1 MAKWAWG
8 TPEIE
13 AISIYSTLGFT
24 GLPKSRSR
32 HRAVQFCTDFLHE
45 ASSVLFSHH
54 PLDQPGNRDISAHYP
69 GPLVFSPRIFWL
81 KPSSFSC
88 LCQPN
93 ADLLHGQ
100 LKNMNYTFGEK
111 RNNSERNKNFLP
123 FLRFYHRFSSVQVYI
138 CLQKQL
144 VVLYTLQALCLV
156 VIFLLGISL
165 SLFLSKCYLYILPK
179 L

>member
-1 MAKWAWG
+1 MAEWAWG

-69 GPLVFSPRIFWL
+69 GPPVFSPRIFCTKTLFLLLSLPTKCRSSSWAAKEQEIIPLVRKEIIL
-81 KPSSFSC
+81 K
-88 LCQPN
+88 
-93 ADLLHGQ
+93 
-100 LKNMNYTFGEK
+100 
-111 RNNSERNKNFLP
+111 RIKNFLP

-144 VVLYTLQALCLV
+144 VVLYTLQALCA
-156 VIFLLGISL
+156 
-165 SLFLSKCYLYILPK
+165 
-179 L
+179 